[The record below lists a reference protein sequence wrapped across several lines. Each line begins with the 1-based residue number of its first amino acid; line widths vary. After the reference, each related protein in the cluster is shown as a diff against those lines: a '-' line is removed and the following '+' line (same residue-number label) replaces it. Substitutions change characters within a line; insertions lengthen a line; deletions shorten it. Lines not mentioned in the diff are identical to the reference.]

1 MSAPKLLLNDLGGGP
16 TAGQHRAVTAC
27 GGARPVPSD
36 VVLAL
41 DTSPLPRRR
50 RLPTFLVVALLT
62 IVVGAAGMLIAARRV
77 ADDVPR
83 VAGVSSV
90 LSGDSANV
98 ENYLLVGS
106 DSRALGDPNTGETG
120 DVTGN
125 RSDTIMVLRIDKG
138 NGSASLLSIPRDL
151 WVDRS
156 GHDSKGRINSS
167 FNDGA
172 AALVQTVQGGEL
184 RIPIHHYVEID
195 FSGFKALVDAL
206 GGVQVCFW
214 YPTRDFNTGLDIQV
228 GGCYILDGTQGLAYA
243 RSRHY
248 EEFRDG
254 EWREDLTS
262 DLGRST
268 RQRAFVNAS
277 LQAALAQVKANPFN
291 TGELVTKIAASI
303 RIDDELD
310 PIGAGASLR
319 TAVGDGLLTH
329 ALPVVGKT
337 IEGNAVLL
345 LGDGAESVLAY
356 FRGEGPAPAP
366 AG

>member
-1 MSAPKLLLNDLGGGP
+1 
-16 TAGQHRAVTAC
+16 
-27 GGARPVPSD
+27 
-36 VVLAL
+36 VLAQ
-41 DTSPLPRRR
+41 DTTPLPRKRR
-50 RLPTFLVVALLT
+50 MPTFLLVALVT
-62 IVVGAAGMLIAARRV
+62 TVIAGAGTLIAARHV
-77 ADDVPR
+77 VDNVPR
-83 VAGVSSV
+83 VAGVSDV
-90 LSGDSANV
+90 LSAGNGNI

-106 DSRALGDPNTGETG
+106 DSRALGDPNTGQTG

-125 RSDTIMVLRIDKG
+125 RSDTIMVLRVD
-138 NGSASLLSIPRDL
+138 NSDGSASLLSIPRDL

-167 FNDGA
+167 YNDGP

-184 RIPIHHYVEID
+184 SIPIQHYVEID
-195 FSGFKALVDAL
+195 FSGFKTLVDAL

-214 YPTRDFNTGLDIQV
+214 YPTRDFNTGLDIPE
-228 GGCYILDGTQGLAYA
+228 GGCYLLDGTQGLAYA

-248 EEFRDG
+248 EELRDG
-254 EWREDLTS
+254 EWHEDPTS

-268 RQRAFVNAS
+268 RQRAFVNAT
-277 LQAALAQVKANPFN
+277 LQTALAQVKANPFR
-291 TGELVTKIAASI
+291 TGELVTAIGSSI

-319 TAVGDGLLTH
+319 TAVGDGLQTYS
-329 ALPVVGKT
+329 LPVVGDT
-337 IEGNAVLL
+337 IDGNAVLL
-345 LGDGAESVLAY
+345 LGDGAQDVLAY